1 MLFVS
6 LITYLKDT
14 RTELKHVSWST
25 RSQAINYTALVISF
39 SLLVALILAALDFL
53 FVALLKLVI

>member
-1 MLFVS
+1 MS